1 MGSSTFPFFVFSYLR
16 PWRAPVYY
24 SQKPSKCHPKNEAA
38 YSLFSWP
45 HGIHQTSEKRNTLY
59 IFFQPYFLT
68 LFRVSSDLDQKAY
81 GFRFPTVAWRDHN
94 QSLGQIF
101 WEALGEKITIII
113 HLLGDPGPTRP
124 NPAQWVINWVPFWGA
139 AAARWGT
146 PSAGRGGPE
155 SAADGRFK
163 SAKNERR
170 IHEMRCSWS
179 EV

>member
-94 QSLGQIF
+94 QFLGQIF
-101 WEALGEKITIII
+101 WEVLGEKITIII
-113 HLLGDPGPTRP
+113 HLLGDPGPIRQP
-124 NPAQWVINWVPFWGA
+124 GPVGHQLGSISRSSCGSMRNAFGRKRWAWV
-139 AAARWGT
+139 
-146 PSAGRGGPE
+146 
-155 SAADGRFK
+155 
-163 SAKNERR
+163 
-170 IHEMRCSWS
+170 CSWWQI
-179 EV
+179 